1 MASTN
6 PTFNPGAIMRSAV
19 NYAGKI
25 PHSLRK
31 DTSRLEKFVAL
42 PWGTRAAIL
51 NVISKIRN
59 SKTNTLRKLMAVYA
73 PPTEN
78 NTAAYIKMLSERLG
92 ISPDAKLKETAELV
106 KGLVKAI
113 SEKEGIHPISDQDYA
128 AGMAVIN
135 QKIDVKKYLAV
146 K

>member
-1 MASTN
+1 MAAN
-6 PTFNPGAIMRSAV
+6 QTFNPGALMKSAV

-31 DTSRLEKFVAL
+31 DTSRLEMFIAL

-78 NTAAYIKMLSERLG
+78 DTKAYIAMLSQRLG
-92 ISPDAKLKETAELV
+92 IHPDTKLKETAELV

-113 SEKEGIHPISDQDYA
+113 SEKEGIHPISDNDYA
-128 AGMAVIN
+128 AGMAVLN
-135 QKIDVKKYLAV
+135 EKIDVKKYLAV